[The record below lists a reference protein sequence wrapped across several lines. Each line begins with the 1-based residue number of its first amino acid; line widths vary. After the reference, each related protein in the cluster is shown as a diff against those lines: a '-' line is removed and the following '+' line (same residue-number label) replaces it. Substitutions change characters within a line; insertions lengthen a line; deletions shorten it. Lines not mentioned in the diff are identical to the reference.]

1 MKPEIYIPL
10 IVIVLGCIS
19 IILAILTRKKNS
31 PPSVD
36 SIVGLEAKVIS
47 QIDNLSGAVKVKG
60 TEWSARSTSDEDVI
74 EEGKTVTILAVEG
87 VQLIVK

>member
-31 PPSVD
+31 LPSVD

-74 EEGKTVTILAVEG
+74 EAGKTVTILAVEG

>member
-10 IVIVLGCIS
+10 IVIVLGCIA
-19 IILAILTRKKNS
+19 IVLAILTRKKSS

-47 QIDNLSGAVKVKG
+47 KIDNLSGAVKVKG
-60 TEWSARSTSDEDVI
+60 TEWSARTTSDDQTI
-74 EEGKTVTILAVEG
+74 EVGKTVTSLAVEG